1 MRDFA
6 ILAFCLFQIILS
18 ATIVVA
24 GLWGI
29 AQ

>member
-1 MRDFA
+1 MKHV
-6 ILAFCLFQIILS
+6 LLVSFCLFQIVLS

-24 GLWGI
+24 GIWGI

>member
-1 MRDFA
+1 MEFLMVR
-6 ILAFCLFQIILS
+6 AFCLFQIILS

-24 GLWGI
+24 GIWGI